1 SGLNFDYYN
10 DTDNLEIFML
20 EMSLGLVYQSEDITD
35 DLLLSYD
42 HEDKIAAIEIYGASN
57 VLHVSFV
64 QGNPRF
70 VINHMYHEDS
80 DILEINLVNYTPR
93 MVEFKKTEVEDVEIG
108 MDNDGKLVSLLFYK
122 ASNRVL
128 ETLSEDEREE
138 RANMAE
144 ELSKRYREY
153 LKMNKPEI
161 NMQEVV

>member
-1 SGLNFDYYN
+1 M
-10 DTDNLEIFML
+10 LEIA
-20 EMSLGLVYQSEDITD
+20 LGLVYQSEDITD

-42 HEDKIAAIEIYGASN
+42 HEFKIIAVEIYGASN
-57 VLHVSFV
+57 VLHVSFI

-70 VINHMYHEDS
+70 VMNHMYHEDS

-93 MVEFKKTEVEDVEIG
+93 IVEFKKTEVEDVEIG
-108 MDNDGKLVSLLFYK
+108 MDNDGKLVSLLFYN

-138 RANMAE
+138 RANLAKE
-144 ELSKRYREY
+144 FRKRYSES